1 MKIILRL
8 YMAIL
13 VIVFVISCGDQT
25 TDQQQNE
32 AKTQTTYSADDFY
45 KTTSISGSSINHDG
59 TAVLISNDATGI
71 FNAYRQPL
79 DGSAPTH
86 LTIQQW
92 TAHLPLAGFPM
103 MTGYC
108 IMQTKAVMS

>member
-32 AKTQTTYSADDFY
+32 AKTQTTYRMSFTKQRVFPGHPSIMMARQSSSAMMRRVFSMLTD
-45 KTTSISGSSINHDG
+45 NHWTDPPRHI
-59 TAVLISNDATGI
+59 L
-71 FNAYRQPL
+71 P
-79 DGSAPTH
+79 
-86 LTIQQW
+86 IQQW